1 MSGSSP
7 TGVAHMQIALKHQN
21 LIDLF
26 NQSLAHVS
34 PPDKVCTEIITAD
47 RHETLTF
54 EELKRRSENFACRL
68 IERERIGRQDRI
80 AIVSKNRT
88 DWDVALWGILRA
100 GAVPVLID
108 PERGPQG
115 VIAHL
120 KATDARAVILA
131 DDYANPKD
139 RDELTEYAKA
149 QRLTV
154 ILMTHD
160 PLGDEADGQ
169 AQDFD
174 AVQEGLDPDDTAVV
188 LCTSGTTG
196 DPREVELTHA
206 NLVANLEGSILRV
219 DLGPRDV
226 LGHILPPHH
235 SFGLTVGKLL
245 PLLAAATSIYTNR
258 YREVADLIRDR
269 KITIFIAIPALFTTL
284 ARKLEDGLERQ
295 KPQSLVLRLLDRFC
309 PKYVGRQIR
318 KKQGWTGIRFFL
330 SGAAP
335 MPRWV
340 LDTLWRRGFRMYE
353 GYGTTEN
360 SPVYGFNERLDKLGS
375 VGRPIDTLGVKIVNE
390 ENQTQPPRQKGEIC
404 LGGPCVMKGYYRNAR
419 ATEAVTH
426 TDAEGIR
433 WLHTGDLGYLD
444 EDGYLYITGRK
455 KYLII
460 LPGGKNVN
468 PERVETALSQARFV
482 KEVLVVPTRRTDP
495 NGVMEETMRALVQ
508 PAWETLEGHTRR
520 PRHELLS
527 EPQTVKNLVWESIRD
542 CQKQNKHLS
551 GFERIAAHQ
560 LEIHTS
566 EFVKTSTG
574 KIRREQYI
582 DLHHLEAKHIPIV
595 GYARAAPASDRN
607 TRIV

>member
-1 MSGSSP
+1 ME
-7 TGVAHMQIALKHQN
+7 IALKHRN

-26 NQSLAHVS
+26 EESTLRGAS
-34 PPDKVCTEIITAD
+34 PDKICTEILSAD

-54 EELKRRSENFACRL
+54 GQLRARSYALAGRL
-68 IERERIGRQDRI
+68 ILQEQIRPQDRV
-80 AIVSKNRT
+80 ALVSKNRT
-88 DWDVALWGILRA
+88 DWDVALWGVLLA

-120 KATDARAVILA
+120 EATDARGLILA
-131 DDYANPKD
+131 DDYATRPD
-139 RDELTEYAKA
+139 REELTSYAEIKGL
-149 QRLTV
+149 RV
-154 ILMTHD
+154 IPMTD
-160 PLGDEADGQ
+160 RPLG
-169 AQDFD
+169 
-174 AVQEGLDPDDTAVV
+174 EGDYREPHGLGAIHKEILPDNTAVV

-206 NLVANLEGSILRV
+206 NLIANLEGSLRRV

-235 SFGLTVGKLL
+235 SFGLTVGKML
-245 PLLAAATSIYTNR
+245 PLLAAATGIYTNR

-269 KITIFIAIPALFTTL
+269 HITIFIAIPALFTTL
-284 ARKLEDGLERQ
+284 ARKLEDGLDR
-295 KPQSLVLRLLDRFC
+295 KKRDSAVLRFLDRHF
-309 PKYVGRQIR
+309 PQYVGRQIR
-318 KKQGWTGIRFFL
+318 RKQGWTGLRFFL

-360 SPVYGFNERLDKLGS
+360 SPVYGFNERREKLGS
-375 VGRPIDTLGVKIVNE
+375 VGRPIDTLSVKIVDE
-390 ENQTQPPRQKGEIC
+390 ENRTLVSHQKGEIC
-404 LGGPCVMKGYYRNAR
+404 LGGPCIMKGYYRNAR
-419 ATEAVTH
+419 ATEAATR
-426 TDAEGIR
+426 TDSEGVR

-495 NGVMEETMRALVQ
+495 NGVMEETMRALVH
-508 PAWETLEGHTRR
+508 PAWETLEDHTRR
-520 PRHELLS
+520 PKHELLS
-527 EPQTVKNLVWESIRD
+527 EPHTIKGLVWESIRC
-542 CQKQNKHLS
+542 CQSENKHLS

-560 LEIHTS
+560 LEIHEN
-566 EFVKTSTG
+566 EFAKTSTG

-582 DLHHLEAKHIPIV
+582 DLGHLEAKHIPIV
-595 GYARAAPASDRN
+595 GRVASPARDLDRDA
-607 TRIV
+607 TAV

>member
-1 MSGSSP
+1 MEI
-7 TGVAHMQIALKHQN
+7 VLKHRT

-26 NQSLAHVS
+26 NGSMARVAS
-34 PPDKVCTEIITAD
+34 PDKLCTEIISTD

-54 EELKRRSENFACRL
+54 GQLRQRSEAFARRL
-68 IERERIGRQDRI
+68 IRTEQISPQDRV
-80 AIVSKNRT
+80 ALVSKNRT
-88 DWDVALWGILRA
+88 DWDVALWGVLLA

-120 KATDARAVILA
+120 EATDARALILA
-131 DDYANPKD
+131 DDYATRPD
-139 RDELTEYAKA
+139 REELITYTQTKGLRLIPMSDRALGEDELHEPRDLGTVG
-149 QRLTV
+149 QR
-154 ILMTHD
+154 I
-160 PLGDEADGQ
+160 A
-169 AQDFD
+169 
-174 AVQEGLDPDDTAVV
+174 PDDTAVV

-206 NLVANLEGSILRV
+206 NLIANLEGSLRRV

-235 SFGLTVGKLL
+235 SFGMTVGKML
-245 PLLAAATSIYTNR
+245 PLLATATGIYTNR

-269 KITIFIAIPALFTTL
+269 HITIFIAIPALFNTL
-284 ARKLEDGLERQ
+284 ARKLEDGLDR
-295 KPQSLVLRLLDRFC
+295 KKRDSAILRFLDRHL
-309 PKYVGRQIR
+309 PRYVGRQIR
-318 KKQGWTGIRFFL
+318 RKQGWTGLRFFL

-360 SPVYGFNERLDKLGS
+360 SPVYGFNERAEKLGS
-375 VGRPIDTLGVKIVNE
+375 VGNPIDTLSVKIVDE
-390 ENQTQPPRQKGEIC
+390 ENRTLPPHHKGEIC
-404 LGGPCVMKGYYRNAR
+404 LGGPCIMKGYYRNPQ
-419 ATEAVTH
+419 ATEAAID
-426 TDAEGIR
+426 TDADGVR

-495 NGVMEETMRALVQ
+495 NGVMEETMRALVH
-508 PAWETLEGHTRR
+508 PAWETLEDHTRR

-527 EPQTVKNLVWESIRD
+527 EPHTIKGLVWESIRC
-542 CQKQNKHLS
+542 CQSENKHLS

-560 LEIHTS
+560 LEIHEN

-582 DLHHLEAKHIPIV
+582 DLAHLEAKHIPIV
-595 GYARAAPASDRN
+595 GHAPSPTRN
-607 TRIV
+607 PSRDATVV